1 MFAFDQKPRP
11 SSAHAPAPKRDSRHP
26 TVGPVAAEAGGEVSS
41 PATPGSQFDFARIAI
56 TPPRLQRELTISAP
70 GDPFERQADAV
81 ADQVMGTPRP
91 TTLGSGLHRGN
102 GDVGASRALAPP
114 VVHEVLA
121 RPGRPLEPAARDA
134 MEERF
139 GGADFSSVRVH
150 DDSRAAQS
158 ALAVGAH
165 AYSVGSDVVFAP
177 GRYGPGT
184 ATGDRLL
191 AHELTHTLQ
200 GGTSTLRRQPL
211 DTPLL
216 GADTD
221 EPQSLKN
228 SVSASNPQAARLEIA
243 RIHRWLARQPPGAD
257 NATIR
262 HLRAELARL
271 EALVGPASP
280 QTSSDAFT
288 SLFNDEFAD
297 VLIGFGVPA
306 APLTTARLQVLFTST
321 QRQKLRSFI
330 LTRRIPERLFNG
342 SDRGA
347 TTAQQRLLLSAHI
360 LAKGIYQPGSFDQ
373 RVHAQFCF
381 HWVQIVHHYAG
392 ATPPGSGFSGG
403 VMGSF
408 DPLGAAM
415 LNTGRSIDVTRQDR
429 VSKDKLP
436 LDEAEGAEMPPS
448 CGAGHAGAAQA
459 PVTTTSEGLGPLH
472 EGTKQAE
479 AAEKAAAE
487 NPGKGSKYY
496 RQRHLPLAKL
506 DDIQTGDWLYL
517 YNANASEGGGHSV
530 IFSHWEKKGLIHTP
544 SGERYHLAIVW
555 SQPTPARG
563 GVQHKARLGGR
574 FVPNPGNNLDPYVTP
589 VTHISRVTPDTG
601 PALTAAQMLPGRTG
615 AAATTL
621 AKENTDF
628 IQKKKLKGPVNRKK
642 LVTWLQTKNESF
654 LGSLGKH
661 LDPGQLTVLRGVNR
675 GDDLEAL
682 VRLFQRTRT
691 LSTNARVLDANIRA
705 YNAKLDPKHKEAKEG
720 KEAEVAAATRKLRAV
735 DVEIESVESDPR
747 VNDPTLARELEAA
760 AADLQRELS
769 KLGAGPE
776 REELKMQRE
785 RYLAKAAAAREVQ
798 RRRGELRVGRDKAV
812 KARDAAQA
820 IKLPYG
826 VVHPGDLGKEDRRQQ
841 ASGRLADINAD
852 IDWSA
857 VVDPAPTAPPTTT
870 PKKP

>member
-11 SSAHAPAPKRDSRHP
+11 SSAHAPAPKRESQRP
-26 TVGPVAAEAGGEVSS
+26 AVARAASESGGGLTAPVA
-41 PATPGSQFDFARIAI
+41 PGSQFDFARISI
-56 TPPRLQRELTISAP
+56 TPPRIQRELTLGSP
-70 GDPFERQADAV
+70 GDPFERQADTV
-81 ADQVMGTPRP
+81 ADQVMGTPQP
-91 TTLGSGLHRGN
+91 APVGSGLHRGN

-134 MEERF
+134 MEARF

-165 AYSVGSDVVFAP
+165 AYSVGRDVVFAP

-184 ATGDRLL
+184 AAGDRLL

-200 GGTSTLRRQPL
+200 GGTRTLRRQPL

-228 SVSASNPQAARLEIA
+228 SVSATNPQAARLEIA

-257 NATIR
+257 NATIQ

-271 EALVGPASP
+271 EAIVGPALP
-280 QTSSDAFT
+280 RTTMADAFT
-288 SLFNDEFAD
+288 SLFNTEFAD
-297 VLIGFGVPA
+297 VLNVFGVPA

-321 QRQKLRSFI
+321 QRQKLRDFI
-330 LTRRIPERLFNG
+330 VSKRIPERLFNG

-360 LAKGIYQPGSFDQ
+360 LAKGIYQPGSFEQ

-392 ATPPGSGFSGG
+392 ATPPGSGFAGG

-415 LNTGRSIDVTRQDR
+415 LNTGRSIDVTKQDR

-448 CGAGHAGAAQA
+448 CGAGHPGPA
-459 PVTTTSEGLGPLH
+459 PSTVKPTDEGLGPLH

-506 DDIQTGDWLYL
+506 NDIQTGDWLYL

-530 IFSHWEKKGLIHTP
+530 IFSHWEKKDLIQTP
-544 SGERYHLAIVW
+544 PGARYHVAIVW

-563 GVQHKARLGGR
+563 GVQHKARLGDR

-589 VTHISRVTPDTG
+589 VTHIARVTPDTG

-615 AAATTL
+615 AAATKL
-621 AKENTDF
+621 AKENADF
-628 IQKKKLKGPVNRKK
+628 IQGKKLKGPVNRKK
-642 LVTWLQTKNESF
+642 LVTWLQARNESF
-654 LGSLGKH
+654 LGSLGTH
-661 LDPGQLTVLRGVNR
+661 LDPGQLAVLRGVNR

-682 VRLFQRTRT
+682 VRLFQRLRT
-691 LSTNARVLDANIRA
+691 LSTNARVLDANLRA
-705 YNAKLDPKHKEAKEG
+705 YNAKLDPKHQAAKEG

-735 DVEIESVESDPR
+735 DVEIEAVESDPR
-747 VNDPTLARELEAA
+747 VNDPTLVRELETEAA
-760 AADLQRELS
+760 NLQRQLS

-776 REELKMQRE
+776 REELEMQRE

-826 VVHPGDLGKEDRRQQ
+826 VVHPGDLEKQDLRRQNT
-841 ASGRLADINAD
+841 GRLADINAD

-857 VVDPAPTAPPTTT
+857 VVDPAPTTT